1 MRPMLDGSITHCIEL
16 LRQGDPVAAQVI
28 WDRYFPQLV
37 RLARQQLAGVPR
49 GMADEEDVALS
60 ALDRFCRAA
69 QEGRYPELADRDG
82 LWRLLLRIT
91 TRRAW
96 DLARHEG
103 RQRRSGRAGPGE
115 PVPGKSRRE
124 GPPQLEQVLDDAPTP
139 EFAAL
144 MAEQCRS
151 LLERLD
157 DPGLQTLAIAKMD
170 GSTNEE
176 IAAEQN
182 CSVRTVERR
191 LRLIRDIWRDEGDD

>member
-1 MRPMLDGSITHCIEL
+1 MTDGSITHCIEL
-16 LRQGDPVAAQVI
+16 LRQGDPVAAQAI

-69 QEGRYPELADRDG
+69 QEGRYPDLADRDG

-103 RQRRSGRAGPGE
+103 RQRRSGRAGPGQPE
-115 PVPGKSRRE
+115 QIRQLAEEAPR
-124 GPPQLEQVLDDAPTP
+124 LEQVLDDAPTP
-139 EFAAL
+139 EFSAL

-157 DPGLQTLAIAKMD
+157 DPGLQAVAIAKMD
-170 GSTNEE
+170 GSTNQE
-176 IAAEQN
+176 IAVAQN

-191 LRLIRDIWRDEGDD
+191 LRLIRDIWYDEVDK

>member
-1 MRPMLDGSITHCIEL
+1 M
-16 LRQGDPVAAQVI
+16 I

-37 RLARQQLAGVPR
+37 RLARHHLVGIPR

-82 LWRLLLRIT
+82 LWRLLLKIT
-91 TRRAW
+91 TRLAC

-103 RQRRSGRAGPGE
+103 RQRRTGRAGPGKSA
-115 PVPGKSRRE
+115 PGKRRPE
-124 GPPQLEQVLDDAPTP
+124 GRPQLERVLDDAPTP

-157 DPGLQTLAIAKMD
+157 DPGLQALAIAKMD

-176 IAAEQN
+176 IAAERN
-182 CSVRTVERR
+182 CSARTVERR

>member
-1 MRPMLDGSITHCIEL
+1 MGSMLDGSITRCIEL

-37 RLARQQLAGVPR
+37 RLARQQLTSASR

-60 ALDRFCRAA
+60 ALNCFCRAA
-69 QEGRYPELADRDG
+69 REGRYPDLADRDG

-96 DLARHEG
+96 DLTRHEG
-103 RQRRSGRAGPGE
+103 RQRRGGRPGSGDQAARRPLADGPF
-115 PVPGKSRRE
+115 VD
-124 GPPQLEQVLDDAPTP
+124 QLLDDAPTP

-144 MAEQCRS
+144 MAEQCRF

-157 DPGLQTLAIAKMD
+157 DAGLQSLALAKME
-170 GSTNEE
+170 GATNDE
-176 IAAEQN
+176 IAVRNA

-191 LRLIRDIWRDEGDD
+191 LRLIRDIWRDVGER